1 MPSGTR
7 PKTPKSPLISQNAG
21 MTDYEIPRPTSG
33 DVLDLIL
40 ADHRQFEDL
49 IRECR
54 RNDSDRAAARTAL
67 AELIVAHGEAEEEK
81 VYPSLRTKRA
91 ISAHEQEHGEEE
103 HAEINEALVAFLE
116 AKGTDTDKYDT
127 ALEELATVLN
137 HHANEEEQTILNP
150 AREEVSEAVR
160 ADLGVAWVT
169 RRNELLE
176 QGCASLEQVQAL
188 LHRAEKEGVIASPEA
203 REKADAI
210 KDAAKEEAK
219 KVEEASKEQAKD

>member
-1 MPSGTR
+1 
-7 PKTPKSPLISQNAG
+7 
-21 MTDYEIPRPTSG
+21 MTDYEIPRPTTG

-49 IRECR
+49 IREAR

-67 AELIVAHGEAEEEK
+67 GELIVAHGEAEEEK
-81 VYPSLRTKRA
+81 VYPSLRNKGA
-91 ISAHEQEHGEEE
+91 IDDHEKEHGQEE
-103 HAEINEALVAFLE
+103 HAEINEALIAFLE
-116 AKGTDTDKYDT
+116 AKGTDTEKYDT

-150 AREEVSEAVR
+150 AREEVSEDVR
-160 ADLGVAWVT
+160 AELGVAWVT

-176 QGCASLEQVQAL
+176 QGCASVEQVKAL
-188 LHRAEKEGVIASPEA
+188 LKRAESEGVIASPEA

-210 KDAAKEEAK
+210 KEDAKEKAK
-219 KVEEASKEQAKD
+219 EVEEASKEKAKD

>member
-1 MPSGTR
+1 
-7 PKTPKSPLISQNAG
+7 
-21 MTDYEIPRPTSG
+21 MTDYEIPRPTTG

-49 IRECR
+49 IREAR

-81 VYPSLRTKRA
+81 VYPSLRNKGA
-91 ISAHEQEHGEEE
+91 IDDHEKEHGQEE
-103 HAEINEALVAFLE
+103 HAEINEALIAFLE
-116 AKGTDTDKYDT
+116 AKGTDTEKYDT

-150 AREEVSEAVR
+150 AREDVSEDVR
-160 ADLGVAWVT
+160 AELGVEWVT

-176 QGCASLEQVQAL
+176 QGCASVEQVKAL
-188 LHRAEKEGVIASPEA
+188 LKRAESEGVIASPEA

-210 KDAAKEEAK
+210 KEEAKEEAK
-219 KVEEASKEQAKD
+219 EVEEASKEKAKD

>member
-1 MPSGTR
+1 MS
-7 PKTPKSPLISQNAG
+7 
-21 MTDYEIPRPTSG
+21 DYDIPRPTSG

-40 ADHRQFEDL
+40 TDHRLFEDL
-49 IRECR
+49 VRECR
-54 RNDSDRAAARTAL
+54 RNDSDRAAARSAL

-91 ISAHEQEHGEEE
+91 ITAHEQEHGEEE
-103 HAEINEALVAFLE
+103 HAEIHEALVAFLE
-116 AKGTDTDKYDT
+116 AKGTDTDKYDD

-150 AREEVSEAVR
+150 AREDVSKDVR
-160 ADLGVAWVT
+160 AELGVAWAT

-176 QGCASLEQVQAL
+176 QGCASVEQVKAL
-188 LHRAEKEGVIASPEA
+188 LKRAESEGVIASPEA

-210 KDAAKEEAK
+210 KEDAKEEAK
-219 KVEEASKEQAKD
+219 EVEEASKEKAKD

>member
-1 MPSGTR
+1 MS
-7 PKTPKSPLISQNAG
+7 
-21 MTDYEIPRPTSG
+21 DYEIPRPTSG

-40 ADHRQFEDL
+40 ADHRLFEDL
-49 IRECR
+49 IREAR

-81 VYPSLRTKRA
+81 VYPTLRTKGA
-91 ISAHEQEHGEEE
+91 IGEHEKEHGEEE

-116 AKGTDTDKYDT
+116 AKGTDTEKYDN

-137 HHANEEEQTILNP
+137 HHANEEEQTIVNP
-150 AREEVSEAVR
+150 AREDVAEDVR
-160 ADLGVAWVT
+160 AELGVAWAT

-188 LHRAEKEGVIASPEA
+188 VRRAEKEGVLASPKA
-203 REKADAI
+203 REEADAI
-210 KDAAKEEAK
+210 KEDAKEEAK
-219 KVEEASKEQAKD
+219 EVEEASKEKARD

>member
-1 MPSGTR
+1 
-7 PKTPKSPLISQNAG
+7 
-21 MTDYEIPRPTSG
+21 MTDYAIPRPTRG

-40 ADHRQFEDL
+40 TDHRLFEDL

-54 RNDSDRAAARTAL
+54 RNDSDRAAARAAL

-81 VYPSLRTKRA
+81 VYPTLRTKRA
-91 ISAHEQEHGEEE
+91 ITAHEQEHGEEE
-103 HAEINEALVAFLE
+103 HAEINEALVGFLE

-150 AREEVSEAVR
+150 AREDVSEQAR
-160 ADLGVAWVT
+160 AELGEAWLA

-176 QGCASLEQVQAL
+176 QGCASLEQVKAI

-210 KDAAKEEAK
+210 KDEAKEKATE
-219 KVEEASKEQAKD
+219 VEEASKEAAKEAAKG

>member
-1 MPSGTR
+1 
-7 PKTPKSPLISQNAG
+7 

-54 RNDSDRAAARTAL
+54 RNDSDRAAAREAL

-81 VYPSLRTKRA
+81 VYRTLRRKGA
-91 ISAHEQEHGEEE
+91 IGEHEKEHGEEE

-116 AKGTDTDKYDT
+116 AKGTDTEKYDT

-150 AREEVSEAVR
+150 AREDVSIDAREE
-160 ADLGVAWVT
+160 LGVAWAT

-188 LHRAEKEGVIASPEA
+188 VTRAEKEGVIASPEA
-203 REKADAI
+203 RQEADAI
-210 KDAAKEEAK
+210 KEEAEEKAKE
-219 KVEEASKEQAKD
+219 VEEASKEEAQG

>member
-1 MPSGTR
+1 MS
-7 PKTPKSPLISQNAG
+7 
-21 MTDYEIPRPTSG
+21 DYEIPRPTNG

-49 IRECR
+49 IREAR

-67 AELIVAHGEAEEEK
+67 AELNVSPGEAEEEK
-81 VYPSLRTKRA
+81 VYQSQRNTRA
-91 ISAHEQEHGEEE
+91 ITAHEQEHGEEE

-116 AKGTDTDKYDT
+116 AKGTDTEKYDT
-127 ALEELATVLN
+127 ALEELAKVLG

-150 AREEVSEAVR
+150 AREDVSEQVR
-160 ADLGVAWVT
+160 AELGVAWAT

-176 QGCASLEQVQAL
+176 QGCASIDQVKKL
-188 LHRAEKEGVIASPEA
+188 VKRAESEGVIASPEA

-210 KDAAKEEAK
+210 KKEAEEEAK
-219 KVEEASKEQAKD
+219 EVEEASKEKAKD

>member
-1 MPSGTR
+1 
-7 PKTPKSPLISQNAG
+7 
-21 MTDYEIPRPTSG
+21 MTDYEIPRPTTG

-49 IRECR
+49 IREAR

-81 VYPSLRTKRA
+81 VYPSLRNKGA
-91 ISAHEQEHGEEE
+91 IDDHEKEHGQEE
-103 HAEINEALVAFLE
+103 HAEINEALIAFLE
-116 AKGTDTDKYDT
+116 AKGTDTEKYDT

-150 AREEVSEAVR
+150 AREDVSEDVR
-160 ADLGVAWVT
+160 AELGVAWVT

-176 QGCASLEQVQAL
+176 QGCASVEQVKAL
-188 LHRAEKEGVIASPEA
+188 LKRAESEGVIASPEA

-210 KDAAKEEAK
+210 KEEAKEEAK
-219 KVEEASKEQAKD
+219 EVEEASKEKAKD

>member
-1 MPSGTR
+1 
-7 PKTPKSPLISQNAG
+7 

-49 IRECR
+49 IREAR
-54 RNDSDRAAARTAL
+54 RNDSDRAAAREAL

-81 VYPSLRTKRA
+81 VYPTLRRKGA
-91 ISAHEQEHGEEE
+91 IGEHEKEHGEEE

-116 AKGTDTDKYDT
+116 AKGTDTEKYDT

-150 AREEVSEAVR
+150 AREDVSIDAREE
-160 ADLGVAWVT
+160 LGVAWAT

-188 LHRAEKEGVIASPEA
+188 VTRAEKEGVLAAPEA
-203 REKADAI
+203 REEADQI
-210 KDAAKEEAK
+210 KDEAKEKAK
-219 KVEEASKEQAKD
+219 EVEEASKEEAQG